1 MIISGEKA
9 LPDHLLQTSLDQGL
23 NEDWQSTQESTSEE
37 MQRPSTL
44 ELGQKD
50 ANVTFVKSP
59 VPIRDLKDAGK
70 RKEDSTQSVEMRNLS
85 VRELSPI
92 AEEVLSNSQRESII
106 RLVGQIITEIEPP
119 SNVDTALSLLNERL
133 GLPLLQKILTF
144 LSQ

>member
-70 RKEDSTQSVEMRNLS
+70 RREDSTQNVEMRNLS
-85 VRELSPI
+85 VRDLSPI
-92 AEEVLSNSQRESII
+92 TEEVLSNNQRKSII
-106 RLVGQIITEIEPP
+106 RLVGQIITEI
-119 SNVDTALSLLNERL
+119 
-133 GLPLLQKILTF
+133 
-144 LSQ
+144 